1 VSGMLAGP
9 DGQHQDPYTQFR
21 DLLILSLTL
30 VAAAWEQRLCKPG
43 QPGPRWWYDDGLGL
57 H

>member
-1 VSGMLAGP
+1 MLAGP

-43 QPGPRWWYDDGLGL
+43 QPGPRWSYDDGLGL